1 MKVGPKS
8 SLRPFLHQALQ
19 LIHSGLADKFS
30 YHTDSY
36 LVLCLLERGGGE
48 NY

>member
-19 LIHSGLADKFS
+19 FVACIFANTLNKLYSVMSA
-30 YHTDSY
+30 
-36 LVLCLLERGGGE
+36 
-48 NY
+48 